1 MATNVA
7 QQNKDLEEEDINF
20 AVQTLIDHIV
30 FLRVCEDRNIEPNEQ
45 LLKIAK
51 DKGNTYQ
58 NLFAIFQIADQKY
71 NSGVFDLKKDAI
83 TPALKVDNKVIKNIL
98 KDFLQ

>member
-1 MATNVA
+1 LATNVA